1 MRFPWFWSLAAL
13 ASVSLGVAAA
23 PVTWHLLGEVETGAP
38 ALSVQAATALSVDVA
53 SSVGITPILAFAPFG
68 SAAPPPVPVQTEVPA
83 TQLGLTLLGLTI
95 ATPASASRAIIAGGD
110 LPVSSYAV
118 GGAITATVT
127 LAEVQPDHVILMV
140 NGAPEALFFARGA
153 NDFTL
158 QPTIMVP
165 IANTGPP
172 DPTNPDAVIAYYRDQ
187 ILQNP
192 QSVMD
197 RLGLQATPNGYLIAD
212 AADADVRRAGFQPG
226 DLVTRVNGQA
236 VGDVARDQVYF
247 DEIAASGRA
256 TVEVQR
262 AGQIITMTF
271 PLR

>member
-1 MRFPWFWSLAAL
+1 VPLANA
-13 ASVSLGVAAA
+13 
-23 PVTWHLLGEVETGAP
+23 
-38 ALSVQAATALSVDVA
+38 
-53 SSVGITPILAFAPFG
+53 
-68 SAAPPPVPVQTEVPA
+68 
-83 TQLGLTLLGLTI
+83 
-95 ATPASASRAIIAGGD
+95 
-110 LPVSSYAV
+110 
-118 GGAITATVT
+118 
-127 LAEVQPDHVILMV
+127 
-140 NGAPEALFFARGA
+140 
-153 NDFTL
+153 
-158 QPTIMVP
+158 
-165 IANTGPP
+165 GPP

-197 RLGLQATPNGYLIAD
+197 RLGLQATPAGYLIA
-212 AADADVRRAGFQPG
+212 ASADADVRRAGFQPG

-236 VGDVARDQVYF
+236 VGDVAQDQIYF